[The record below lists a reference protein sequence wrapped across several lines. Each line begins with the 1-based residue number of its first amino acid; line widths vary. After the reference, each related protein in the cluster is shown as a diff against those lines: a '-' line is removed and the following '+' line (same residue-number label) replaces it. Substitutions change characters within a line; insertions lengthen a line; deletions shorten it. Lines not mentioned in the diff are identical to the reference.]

1 MEFKKPNRYNRGRLN
16 LNAPRPGVP
25 QLTASPLVQRPIQ
38 PSPRD
43 IQNVNPADQTSSPT
57 PETSRKK
64 ATFSDFLP
72 SKAMFI
78 ALARR
83 LFSTKKA
90 IIITSSITL
99 IAISLIALLAIHQ
112 YDISKNTDHTNL
124 SAAVDSLEYQTIL
137 PDGKSINDLGGW
149 KRVSPSKSDPVY
161 AYIDTIGETS
171 INVSEQPLP
180 KSFIGDT
187 DDQVAELAK
196 KFSATNKV
204 DAEGITIYVGTSSK
218 GPQSAIFTKNSLLV
232 LIKSQEKIDDA
243 SWISYVKSLN

>member
-1 MEFKKPNRYNRGRLN
+1 MEFKKPNRNNRGRLN
-16 LNAPRPGVP
+16 LNAPRPGVS
-25 QLTASPLVQRPIQ
+25 QLTASPLVQRQTQPDLSTTHVATTPPSFS
-38 PSPRD
+38 PSPKAP
-43 IQNVNPADQTSSPT
+43 QKTS
-57 PETSRKK
+57 
-64 ATFSDFLP
+64 TFSDFLP
-72 SKAMFI
+72 SKPMLVAF
-78 ALARR
+78 ARR

-90 IIITSSITL
+90 IITTSIVTL
-99 IAISLIALLAIHQ
+99 VAISLIAVVAIHQ
-112 YDISKNTDHTNL
+112 YDMGKNTDDTNL

-196 KFSATNKV
+196 KFSATNKI
-204 DAEGITIYVGTSSK
+204 DTQGITVYVGTSSK
-218 GPQSAIFTKNSLLV
+218 GPQSAIFTKNSLLI
-232 LIKSQEKIDDA
+232 LIKSQEKIDDT
-243 SWISYVKSLN
+243 SWITYVKSLN